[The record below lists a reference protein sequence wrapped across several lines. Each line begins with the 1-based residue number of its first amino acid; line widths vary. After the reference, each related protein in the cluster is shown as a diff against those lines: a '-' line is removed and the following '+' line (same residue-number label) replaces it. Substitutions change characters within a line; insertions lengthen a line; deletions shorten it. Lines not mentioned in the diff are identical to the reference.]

1 MLNERLRNECPRR
14 AQRFVRNRRY
24 RHSGSLDWRAG
35 ERPRRGVVHIRPPM
49 KTARAMRYKPSRR
62 RLRSRT
68 TDAEQTRNR
77 PQAVG
82 YDRQLWDVPFGSR
95 ALREPDR
102 SCRSATRCLARNP
115 RARGIRRAWRS
126 WIFPQ
131 FIALGSLSRMPASD
145 VELRLCGSDGGAPW
159 PYSIHWLLGFSAL
172 AGFAHAQPY
181 TVNIAADETG
191 AGTFTTPALN
201 ESGTIVQGL
210 GIGSAQRFQAWPRV
224 GPATTFLDT
233 SGVLAGFTSLAP
245 IPFNNAGRVAFRAR
259 STPVSRA

>member
-1 MLNERLRNECPRR
+1 
-14 AQRFVRNRRY
+14 
-24 RHSGSLDWRAG
+24 
-35 ERPRRGVVHIRPPM
+35 
-49 KTARAMRYKPSRR
+49 
-62 RLRSRT
+62 
-68 TDAEQTRNR
+68 
-77 PQAVG
+77 
-82 YDRQLWDVPFGSR
+82 
-95 ALREPDR
+95 
-102 SCRSATRCLARNP
+102 
-115 RARGIRRAWRS
+115 
-126 WIFPQ
+126 
-131 FIALGSLSRMPASD
+131 MPASD

-245 IPFNNAGRVAFRAR
+245 IPFNSAGRVGSGRAR
-259 STPVSRA
+259 HRCRGHEECAFLTFQTLDRGPSGHIELWSVRQDKER